1 MASVHHASGMGRAL
15 PDGPTVRALGGV
27 EAIRESLVLIVYRAL
42 RTGLGP
48 APIVRWVREQA
59 VGAVERSAKRWRLA
73 RVIAAEMAP
82 ILIHRLTAKAESVRD
97 NDTRVNGP
105 VIRRG

>member
-1 MASVHHASGMGRAL
+1 MESAQQASGTGYAL
-15 PDGPTVRALGGV
+15 PEGPDVRALGGA

-48 APIVRWVREQA
+48 APVVQWVN
-59 VGAVERSAKRWRLA
+59 ERGIGPIEHSARQWRLA

-82 ILIHRLTAKAESVRD
+82 ILVHRLTAKAESVRD
-97 NDTRVNGP
+97 NDTRKVGSE
-105 VIRRG
+105 GL

>member
-1 MASVHHASGMGRAL
+1 MASVHQASGTGHAL
-15 PDGPTVRALGGV
+15 PDGPNVRALGGA

-42 RTGLGP
+42 RTGSGP
-48 APIVRWVREQA
+48 APVVRWVNEQA
-59 VGAVERSAKRWRLA
+59 SGRVEKSAKRWRLA

-97 NDTRVNGP
+97 NDTRSN
-105 VIRRG
+105 